1 MDEKKVRAPRL
12 STQSSLD
19 PKHLTGSTPIQAEQ
33 DDESVIQHV
42 TSTHG
47 KRKQHQKDIEEDPRR
62 TEEYPLGTHPSWH
75 EITDILYTNPTL
87 IVNTNSNLQ
96 FSQSENGQIHQIVIQ
111 LLCKWTHNYT
121 CTINPIFLTE
131 PENYPQ
137 PENWEDILNFWT
149 VNQIQDTFHA
159 PAFLP
164 HKSHWKGLPDGPKQ
178 LSFGERFKSF
188 FPPLE
193 AEFLTSSVWHI
204 LKGIGYLKDYH
215 TFLTNKS
222 EHDILCLQDGLKA
235 AFDLLECL
243 PDKKTGINSQPW
255 RYHPEKG
262 GPSFIVNAKAYKMSG
277 IGPPKKNT
285 NLPHPRAIATHTR
298 IEALLL
304 ADNLNISFNDAVKH
318 IKGNNHQVQ
327 KQDRRSAKHKNKR
340 KPPQK
345 IQRSQGSSANENQ
358 EVHKEQ
364 LEEDSEEVN
373 GESEEESDYFNIES
387 EDSEDS
393 EDL

>member
-1 MDEKKVRAPRL
+1 M
-12 STQSSLD
+12 
-19 PKHLTGSTPIQAEQ
+19 EQ
-33 DDESVIQHV
+33 DDDSVIQHV
-42 TSTHG
+42 TSMNG
-47 KRKQHQKDIEEDPRR
+47 KRKQRQKDIEEDPRR

-75 EITDILYTNPTL
+75 EITDILNTNPTL
-87 IVNTNSNLQ
+87 IVNTHSNLQ
-96 FSQSENGQIHQIVIQ
+96 FSQSEN
-111 LLCKWTHNYT
+111 
-121 CTINPIFLTE
+121 E

-149 VNQIQDTFHA
+149 VKQIQDTFHA

-243 PDKKTGINSQPW
+243 PDKKKTGINSQPW

-262 GPSFIVNAKAYKMSG
+262 GPSFIVNAKAYKIRG

-285 NLPHPRAIATHTR
+285 NLPRPRAIATHTR

-304 ADNLNISFNDAVKH
+304 ADNLNISFDDAVKH
-318 IKGNNHQVQ
+318 I
-327 KQDRRSAKHKNKR
+327 
-340 KPPQK
+340 
-345 IQRSQGSSANENQ
+345 
-358 EVHKEQ
+358 KEQ

-373 GESEEESDYFNIES
+373 GDPIQEQEQDQSEEESDYFNIES

>member
-1 MDEKKVRAPRL
+1 MYLIKSIVTNPREDSFTRFVL
-12 STQSSLD
+12 QDLNFQPSSQRFGIFF
-19 PKHLTGSTPIQAEQ
+19 LTTLHHHTLAVHQMEQ
-33 DDESVIQHV
+33 DDDSVIQHV
-42 TSTHG
+42 TSTNG
-47 KRKQHQKDIEEDPRR
+47 KRKQHQKDFEEDPRR

-87 IVNTNSNLQ
+87 I
-96 FSQSENGQIHQIVIQ
+96 
-111 LLCKWTHNYT
+111 THNYT

-193 AEFLTSSVWHI
+193 AEFLTSSVWQI

-215 TFLTNKS
+215 TFLANKS

-243 PDKKTGINSQPW
+243 PDKRTGINSQPW

-262 GPSFIVNAKAYKMSG
+262 GPSFIVNAKAYKIRG
-277 IGPPKKNT
+277 VGPPKKNT
-285 NLPHPRAIATHTR
+285 NIPRPRAIATHTR

-304 ADNLNISFNDAVKH
+304 ADNLNIAFNDAVKH
-318 IKGNNHQVQ
+318 IKGNNRQVQ

-358 EVHKEQ
+358 EIQPEQ
-364 LEEDSEEVN
+364 LEEDSEE
-373 GESEEESDYFNIES
+373 
-387 EDSEDS
+387 
-393 EDL
+393 

>member
-1 MDEKKVRAPRL
+1 MVLKKC
-12 STQSSLD
+12 D
-19 PKHLTGSTPIQAEQ
+19 F
-33 DDESVIQHV
+33 
-42 TSTHG
+42 
-47 KRKQHQKDIEEDPRR
+47 
-62 TEEYPLGTHPSWH
+62 Y
-75 EITDILYTNPTL
+75 
-87 IVNTNSNLQ
+87 IVQNS
-96 FSQSENGQIHQIVIQ
+96 
-111 LLCKWTHNYT
+111 
-121 CTINPIFLTE
+121 
-131 PENYPQ
+131 PQ
-137 PENWEDILNFWT
+137 PENWEDILNSWT
-149 VNQIQDTFHA
+149 VKQIQDTFHA

-193 AEFLTSSVWHI
+193 AEFLTSSIWHI
-204 LKGIGYLKDYH
+204 LKGIA
-215 TFLTNKS
+215 
-222 EHDILCLQDGLKA
+222 GLKA

-243 PDKKTGINSQPW
+243 PDKKSGINSQPW

-262 GPSFIVNAKAYKMSG
+262 GPSFIVNAKAYKIHG

-318 IKGNNHQVQ
+318 IKGNNHQAQ
-327 KQDRRSAKHKNKR
+327 KQDRCSAKHKNKR
-340 KPPQK
+340 KPQK

-358 EVHKEQ
+358 EIQPEQ

-373 GESEEESDYFNIES
+373 GDPILEQEQDHSEEDSDYFKSTNPCTKHAWLVPTCIPMGCIDQETPIS
-387 EDSEDS
+387 QPGGNHIQA
-393 EDL
+393 